1 MDRLLQDVRFG
12 ARLLWK
18 DRSFSLTTV
27 ATLALCLAANIA
39 IFAVVDG
46 VLLKPLPFPEPD
58 RLVRIF
64 NKYPGV
70 GVLAEGSNGVP
81 DYFDRKR
88 DMTALEETA
97 LFREAGVTLS
107 GAGLSEAQRIQ
118 AMTVTPSFF
127 RVLHTQPLRGQ
138 LFTEAQ
144 GELGQEKVV
153 ILTHG
158 FWQRTFGGRDDAIG
172 QDLRLSGEPY
182 KIVGVLPPAFVFL
195 DPDIQIF
202 RPAAFT
208 AREKSD
214 DSRHSNNWQQFGRLT
229 AGATLE
235 QAQSQLDAINAAN
248 FERFPQWR
256 EILTNARFG
265 SDVLDFQSNLIG
277 QRRATLTMLWGGA
290 IFVLLIGCVN
300 VANLVLVRST
310 SRIRELATRHAM
322 GATFGRLTRQ
332 ALTESTLL
340 AIAGGV
346 AGIGLGWWALR
357 AAPFFGFDRLPSG
370 VGLELDGRVIGFTM
384 LLVALVGLGVGMIP
398 VIAMRRAN
406 MAQVIREE
414 GRSGTQGRGARVVRR
429 MLVTSQV
436 AFALMLLI
444 GAGVLLA
451 SFERV
456 LTIDPG
462 FRAESVLTGTI
473 SLPASRYPSEES
485 LRAAIGRML
494 DRIRTVPGV
503 THAGVTSTL
512 PFSGSYS
519 DSVILAEGY
528 QMQKGE
534 SLVSPSQVVAS
545 DGYFEAMGATL
556 LAGRLFTEADDA
568 TRPKVLVIDDYL
580 ARRFW
585 PNGDALGKRM
595 YFPSDINNLFAKPTE
610 DQMMTIVGI
619 IQPMRLRGMVEAAGV
634 SRIGA
639 YYGTFRQ
646 GPPRTLGVAV
656 RTAQSPESVTNAIR
670 REIAQID
677 PELPFYGVRTMDDL
691 LTASLTDR
699 RTPMLLATGFAAV
712 ALFLA
717 AIGIYGVL
725 AYQVSQ
731 RRREIGIRMAL
742 GAASGSIFSLVLR
755 EGGLIVGAGAALGL
769 LGAFFLRQ
777 TLQAQLYEIGAMEP
791 MVVAT
796 VAAMLIA
803 VALIA
808 CVLPA
813 RRAAK
818 TDPLIALSDQ

>member
-1 MDRLLQDVRFG
+1 MDRLLQDLRFG

-18 DRSFSLTTV
+18 DRSFSLTTI
-27 ATLALCLAANIA
+27 ATLALCLAANVA

-58 RLVRIF
+58 RLVRMF
-64 NKYPGV
+64 NVYPGA
-70 GVLAEGSNGVP
+70 GVVAEGSNGVP

-88 DMTALEETA
+88 DMTALEETG

-118 AMTVTPSFF
+118 AMIVTPSFF
-127 RVLHTQPLRGQ
+127 RVLRVQPLRGQ
-138 LFTEAQ
+138 LFTEQ
-144 GELGQEKVV
+144 HGELGQEKVV

-158 FWQRTFGGRDDAIG
+158 FWQRTFGGRDEAIG

-182 KIVGVLPPAFVFL
+182 KIVGVLPPGFVFL
-195 DPDIQIF
+195 NPEIQLF

-208 AREKSD
+208 ARDKSD
-214 DSRHSNNWQQFGRLT
+214 ESRHSNNWQQFGRLKP
-229 AGATLE
+229 GATLQ

-248 FERFPQWR
+248 FERFPAWR
-256 EILTNARFG
+256 EILTNARFA
-265 SDVLDFQSNLIG
+265 SVVLDFQANLIG
-277 QRRATLTMLWGGA
+277 QRRSTLTMLWGGA

-322 GATFGRLTRQ
+322 GATFGRLSRQ

-340 AIAGGV
+340 SIAGGV
-346 AGIGLGWWALR
+346 AGIGLGWWALG

-370 VGLELDGRVIGFTM
+370 VGLSLDARVVGFTL
-384 LLVALVGLGVGMIP
+384 LLVAVVGIGVGLIP

-414 GRSGTQGRGARVVRR
+414 GRSGTQGRGARAMRR
-429 MLVTSQV
+429 VLVTSQV

-451 SFERV
+451 SFDRI
-456 LTIDPG
+456 LNINPG
-462 FRAESVLTGTI
+462 FRPENVFAGTI
-473 SLPASRYPSEES
+473 SLPNSRYASDDAV
-485 LRAAIGRML
+485 RAVTARIL
-494 DRIRTVPGV
+494 DRVRAVPGV
-503 THAGVTSTL
+503 TAAGVTTTL
-512 PFSGSYS
+512 PFGGSYS

-534 SLVSPSQVVAS
+534 SLISPGEVMAS

-556 LAGRLFTEADDA
+556 TAGRFFTADDVQQ
-568 TRPKVLVIDDYL
+568 RPRVLIIDEYL

-595 YFPSDINNLFAKPTE
+595 YFPADINNLLAKPTE
-610 DQMMTIVGI
+610 EQMLTIVGI
-619 IQPMRLRGMVEAAGV
+619 IQPLRLRGLVEPREM
-634 SRIGA
+634 SRTGT
-639 YYGTFRQ
+639 YYRSVRQ
-646 GPPRTLGVAV
+646 FAPRTLGVAV
-656 RTAQSPESVTNAIR
+656 RAEQGPGTAINAVG

-677 PELPFYGVRTMDDL
+677 PELPFYGVRHMEERLQT
-691 LTASLTDR
+691 SLIDR

-755 EGGLIVGAGAALGL
+755 EGGLIVGIGAVMGLG
-769 LGAFFLRQ
+769 GAFVLRQ
-777 TLQAQLYEIGAMEP
+777 TLQSQLYETGAMDP
-791 MVVAT
+791 AVVAA
-796 VAAMLIA
+796 VAAVLIA
-803 VALIA
+803 VALVA

>member
-1 MDRLLQDVRFG
+1 MDRLLQDLRFG

-18 DRSFSLTTV
+18 DRSFSLTTI
-27 ATLALCLAANIA
+27 ATLALCLAANTA

-46 VLLKPLPFPEPD
+46 VLLKPLPFPESD

-64 NKYPGV
+64 NKYPGA
-70 GVLAEGSNGVP
+70 GVVAEGSNGVP
-81 DYFDRKR
+81 DYFDRR
-88 DMTALEETA
+88 QGMAALGELA
-97 LFREAGVTLS
+97 VFRESGVTLT
-107 GAGLSEAQRIQ
+107 GNGTSEAERVPS
-118 AMTVTPSFF
+118 MVVTPAFF
-127 RVLHTQPLRGQ
+127 NVLRTQPARGQ
-138 LFTEAQ
+138 LFTDAH

-153 ILTHG
+153 LLTYG
-158 FWQRTFGGRDDAIG
+158 AWQRRFGGRDSVLG
-172 QDLRLSGEPY
+172 EDLRLGGEPY
-182 KIVGVLPPAFVFL
+182 KIIGVLPEGFVFL
-195 DPDIQIF
+195 NPEIQLF

-214 DSRHSNNWQQFGRLT
+214 DSRHSNNWQMFGRLKP
-229 AGATLE
+229 GATLE

-248 FERFPQWR
+248 FERFPQWQ
-256 EILTNARFG
+256 EILKNARFG
-265 SDVLDFQSNLIG
+265 SDVVDFQDNLIG
-277 QRRATLTMLWGGA
+277 ARRPTLTMLWGGA

-322 GATFGRLTRQ
+322 GATFGRLARQ
-332 ALTESTLL
+332 ALTESTLIAL
-340 AIAGGV
+340 AGGL
-346 AGIGLGWWALR
+346 AGIALGWWALQ

-370 VGLELDGRVIGFTM
+370 VGLTLDARVVGFTF
-384 LLVALVGLGVGMIP
+384 LLVSVVGIGVGMIP

-414 GRSGTQGRGARVVRR
+414 GRSGTQGRGARVMRR
-429 MLVTSQV
+429 VLVTSQV

-451 SFERV
+451 SFGRV
-456 LTIDPG
+456 LSIDPG
-462 FRAESVLTGTI
+462 FRAENVLAGTV
-473 SLPASRYPSEES
+473 SLPASRYRSDDDV
-485 LRAAIGRML
+485 RNGVARML
-494 DRIRTVPGV
+494 DRIRAVPGV
-503 THAGVTSTL
+503 TGAGVTTTL

-534 SLVSPSQVVAS
+534 SLISPTQVVAS
-545 DGYFEAMGATL
+545 EGYFEAMGAKL
-556 LAGRLFTEADDA
+556 VAGRFFNADDVEK
-568 TRPKVLVIDDYL
+568 RPRVLIIDSYL

-595 YFPSDINNLFAKPTE
+595 YFPTDINNLFAKPPE
-610 DQMMTIVGI
+610 DQMITIVGI
-619 IQPMRLRGMVEAAGV
+619 IEPIRLRGVVETDAIKRTGT
-634 SRIGA
+634 
-639 YYGTFRQ
+639 YYGAFRQ
-646 GPPRTLGVAV
+646 GPGRTLGLAI
-656 RTAQSPESVTNAIR
+656 RTAQDPDSITTAVR

-677 PELPFYGVRTMDDL
+677 PELPFYGVRNMEERLAT
-691 LTASLTDR
+691 SLMDR

-742 GAASGSIFSLVLR
+742 GAASSSIFSLVLR
-755 EGGLIVGAGAALGL
+755 EGGLIVGAGAMMGL
-769 LGAFFLRQ
+769 VGAFLLRQ
-777 TLQAQLYEIGAMEP
+777 TLQSQLYETVAMEP
-791 MVVAT
+791 LVVSVVA
-796 VAAMLIA
+796 ALLIL
-803 VALIA
+803 VALVA